1 MAVTSIWPIKGRVD
15 KVINYA
21 RNPEKT
27 HDKERLSELHE
38 IEGVVEYAAD
48 EMKTEK
54 RAYVTCLN
62 LHSEETAA
70 QEFMETKRL
79 MHNEGGRSCYHGYQ
93 SFKADEV
100 DADTAHSIGVALAR
114 ELWGDRFQVVIAT
127 HCNTGHY
134 HNHFVINSVSDVDG
148 KKFYNSPADYRRM
161 REVSDRLCR
170 EAKISV
176 IEYPAD
182 RRANYGEWLAEK
194 NGKPTMRS
202 RIREDIDRAILA
214 STTEREFQR
223 VMKEMGYEVITK
235 TPKGSPRVHPIVRI
249 MDGGKNFRL
258 DKLGEYYELD
268 SIKQRIQN
276 NYRRKTPFPE
286 VAEDTKAPYYQY
298 KEKAKKA
305 TGLYAL
311 YLYYCYELHIIVH
324 KPTSVK
330 KVSAFLREDVTK
342 LDRYMPQQRKRNGEP
357 TVRQDKLSKQNV
369 ILYLCGIIPVVWL
382 GLLIAPCLKDGLPG
396 LVQQFGTVME
406 NPFQIQLCE
415 DSVKTVLVLLLVYG
429 IAIGVYLST
438 EHNYRRREEHGSA
451 KWGTAGSVNKKY
463 ANKDKTENKLLTQN
477 VAIGLDGRKH
487 RRNLNVL
494 VCGGSGAG
502 KTRFYAKP
510 NIMNANTSFVV
521 LDPKGELLRDTGH
534 LLEEKGY
541 EIKVLDLID
550 MEKSHCYNP
559 FVYISSDDD
568 IQRLTTNLFK
578 NTTPKGSQTQ
588 DPFWDQ
594 TAAMLL
600 KALVCYLHYEAPP
613 DEQNFSMVMEMIR
626 AGDVKEDNEEYQSVL
641 DELFERLEE
650 RNPEHIALKYY
661 RAYHSGSAKTLKSIQ
676 ISLVSRLEK
685 FNLDSLAGITQCD
698 EMDLGQI
705 GEKKTAVFAVIPD
718 NDSSFNFIV
727 GMLYT
732 QLFQQ
737 LYYQADSV
745 HGGRLPVHVHFV
757 MDEFANVAL
766 PDEFD
771 KLLSTMRSR
780 EISVS
785 IIIQNL
791 AQLKALFEKQWESIV
806 GNCDEF
812 LYLGGNE
819 QSTHEYVSK
828 LMGKETIDTN
838 TYGRSRGRNGS
849 YSTNYQLAGRELMT
863 PDEVRMLDN
872 RYALLFIRGERPI
885 RDLKYDILHHPNV
898 ALTTDGSAPAYTHGE
913 DTRSIASMAF
923 SFDKKVVKNAE
934 KLEAEKHEFLLY
946 SEEELEE
953 LLDEKEK
960 KDNEEA

>member
-1 MAVTSIWPIKGRVD
+1 
-15 KVINYA
+15 
-21 RNPEKT
+21 
-27 HDKERLSELHE
+27 
-38 IEGVVEYAAD
+38 
-48 EMKTEK
+48 
-54 RAYVTCLN
+54 
-62 LHSEETAA
+62 
-70 QEFMETKRL
+70 
-79 MHNEGGRSCYHGYQ
+79 
-93 SFKADEV
+93 
-100 DADTAHSIGVALAR
+100 
-114 ELWGDRFQVVIAT
+114 
-127 HCNTGHY
+127 
-134 HNHFVINSVSDVDG
+134 
-148 KKFYNSPADYRRM
+148 
-161 REVSDRLCR
+161 
-170 EAKISV
+170 
-176 IEYPAD
+176 
-182 RRANYGEWLAEK
+182 
-194 NGKPTMRS
+194 
-202 RIREDIDRAILA
+202 
-214 STTEREFQR
+214 
-223 VMKEMGYEVITK
+223 
-235 TPKGSPRVHPIVRI
+235 
-249 MDGGKNFRL
+249 
-258 DKLGEYYELD
+258 
-268 SIKQRIQN
+268 
-276 NYRRKTPFPE
+276 
-286 VAEDTKAPYYQY
+286 
-298 KEKAKKA
+298 
-305 TGLYAL
+305 
-311 YLYYCYELHIIVH
+311 
-324 KPTSVK
+324 
-330 KVSAFLREDVTK
+330 
-342 LDRYMPQQRKRNGEP
+342 MPQQKKKNGDL
-357 TVRQDKLSKQNV
+357 TVKNDKLSKQNIV
-369 ILYLCGIIPVVWL
+369 LYFFGIIPVVWL
-382 GLLIAPCLKDGLPG
+382 GLLIAPCMDNG
-396 LVQQFGTVME
+396 LVSLIQKFGTVMQ
-406 NPFQIQLCE
+406 NPFHIQLCE
-415 DSVKTVLVLLLVYG
+415 DSLKTVLILLLIYG

-438 EHNYRRREEHGSA
+438 DRNYRRREEHGSA
-451 KWGTAGSVNKKY
+451 KWGSAGSVNKKY
-463 ANKDKTENKLLTQN
+463 ADKKKDENKLLTQN

-521 LDPKGELLRDTGH
+521 LDPKGELLRDTGN
-534 LLEEKGY
+534 LLKEKGY
-541 EIKVLDLID
+541 EVKVLDLID

-559 FVYISSDDD
+559 FVYLHSDDD

-613 DEQNFSMVMEMIR
+613 DEQNFPMVMEMIR

-685 FNLDSLAGITQCD
+685 FNLDSLAGITQTD
-698 EMDLGQI
+698 EMELGNI

-737 LYYQADSV
+737 LYYQADSI

-785 IIIQNL
+785 IIIQKL

-828 LMGKETIDTN
+828 LLGKETIDTN
-838 TYGRSRGRNGS
+838 TYGRSRGRNGN

-872 RYALLFIRGERPI
+872 KYALLFIRGERPI
-885 RDLKYDILHHPNV
+885 QDLKYDILHHPNV
-898 ALTTDGSAPAYTHGE
+898 SLTTDGGAPAYKHGE
-913 DTRSIASMAF
+913 DTRSIASMEF
-923 SFDKKVVKNAE
+923 SFDPKVIK
-934 KLEAEKHEFLLY
+934 EAEKIGADNHDFILL

-953 LLDEKEK
+953 LLNEKEK
-960 KDNEEA
+960 RENEES